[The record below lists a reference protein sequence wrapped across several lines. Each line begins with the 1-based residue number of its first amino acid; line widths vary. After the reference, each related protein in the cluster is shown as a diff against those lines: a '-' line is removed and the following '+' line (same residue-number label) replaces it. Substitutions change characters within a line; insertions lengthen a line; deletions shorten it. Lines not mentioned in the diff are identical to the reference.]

1 MSLLYIHFGKFSAIL
16 YLLATISL
24 SQVGIYLFYFNK
36 WVVFPNTVV
45 MLLSVLFLPVCY
57 LGYYKKYLVIY
68 RVALWFILLSFSS
81 MVFLRFEEVVAKQ
94 FEKGV
99 ISLLDRN
106 TAISIGEPLLLGVL
120 FIFFLIFGTI
130 FDRII
135 KTKDK

>member
-1 MSLLYIHFGKFSAIL
+1 
-16 YLLATISL
+16 
-24 SQVGIYLFYFNK
+24 
-36 WVVFPNTVV
+36 
-45 MLLSVLFLPVCY
+45 
-57 LGYYKKYLVIY
+57 
-68 RVALWFILLSFSS
+68 